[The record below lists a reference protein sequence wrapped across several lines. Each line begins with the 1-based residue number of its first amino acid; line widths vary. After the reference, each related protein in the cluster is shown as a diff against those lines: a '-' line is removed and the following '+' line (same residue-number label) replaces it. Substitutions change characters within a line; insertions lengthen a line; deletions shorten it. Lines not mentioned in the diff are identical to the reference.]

1 MRLEIVKKLFD
12 NKLMIIHRLIR
23 GSIASVLII
32 NSLSSLDA
40 WSIIFLHSIRCCEV
54 RSPNEIKIIV
64 SM

>member
-40 WSIIFLHSIRCCEV
+40 W
-54 RSPNEIKIIV
+54 
-64 SM
+64 